1 MKALLAALCLTAC
14 AFAGLFSP
22 KDETRKLKPATIKV
36 LLKKHSGGA
45 LIEAKGPYLVFN
57 PFDNKK
63 LSSGWSGK
71 RFYLHAHEHGIKW
84 GEDFPGIY
92 QLRLA
97 PKNPDTTFLVDGM
110 QVQGC
115 LEIYHI
121 DGAVHIINELD
132 IENYLKSILTNHL
145 AQENIHPDVFDALAI
160 TMRTDAYYHAMR
172 SSDAFW
178 QVNASDVGY
187 SGCGLVLQNLGIDRA
202 VDATRYLVMSYEGH
216 PFPASWTRDCAGK
229 TGSYRDIFRKNV
241 PSPAGVKTPF
251 AQKFRNDH
259 KWTFSLSKERL
270 AHLAKTNRVT
280 DIDLFMDKT
289 SNKTYSLRIRDGSH
303 AANIDFF
310 ALQEALGA
318 HNIKSND
325 FTVKIENN
333 NVTFNGFGEGHGVGL
348 CLFSATQMAEIGELA
363 PEILATFFPYTH
375 IQQQR
380 SLPSPKIAFEEHHA
394 LENESP

>member
-1 MKALLAALCLTAC
+1 MKALLTSLCLTAC

-22 KDETRKLKPATIKV
+22 NVETPETKPATIKV
-36 LLKKHSGGA
+36 LLKKHSEGA

-71 RFYLHAHEHGIKW
+71 RFYLHAHDQGIKW

-92 QLRLA
+92 QLRLV
-97 PKNPDTTFLVDGM
+97 PKNPNTTFLVDGM

-115 LEIYHI
+115 LEVYHI
-121 DGAVHIINELD
+121 DGAVHIVNEVD
-132 IENYLKSILTNHL
+132 VENYLKSVLTTHL
-145 AQENIHPDVFDALAI
+145 SQEHLHPDVLDALAI
-160 TMRTDAYYHAMR
+160 AMRTDAYYHAMR

-187 SGCGLVLQNLGIDRA
+187 TGCGLILQNLGIDRA

-216 PFPASWTRDCAGK
+216 PFPTAWTPNCAGK
-229 TGSYRDIFRKNV
+229 TGSYRDIFRRNIST
-241 PSPAGVKTPF
+241 PSGVKTPF
-251 AQKFRNDH
+251 AQKVRDEH
-259 KWTFSLSKERL
+259 TWTFSLPKERL

-280 DIDLFMDKT
+280 DIDLFIDGT
-289 SNKTYSLRIRDGSH
+289 SSKTYGLRIRDGSH
-303 AANIDFF
+303 SANVDFF
-310 ALQEALGA
+310 ALQQALGPQ
-318 HNIKSND
+318 NIKSND

-333 NVTFNGFGEGHGVGL
+333 NVIFSGFGEGHGVGL
-348 CLFSATQMAEIGELA
+348 CLFSATQMAEKGELA

-380 SLPSPKIAFEEHHA
+380 TLPSPSIAFEEHHT
-394 LENESP
+394 LETN